1 MEIAVT
7 EGKQRLAK
15 LEEAFEFSIRR
26 SAEMQLDAYGSLRMI
41 RDEKLYKE
49 DGYKSFETYTQER
62 WNMKASYAY
71 KCISACEVFEKVC
84 TMVHTFDPKRIASER
99 QLRELVHVPEENFE
113 QVLETATELSETDH
127 IPAKVLKQAREKVI
141 GKPKAVP
148 KKPVEKD
155 QPERKEPPV
164 RASGGGDHGLKPE
177 RVELA
182 RKLSLKALETLD
194 RHLSL
199 FDFYD
204 DLEPKIESI
213 RIQVEAL
220 R

>member
-7 EGKQRLAK
+7 EGKKRLAK
-15 LEEAFEFSIRR
+15 LEDAFEFSIRR
-26 SAEMQLDAYGSLRMI
+26 SAEMQLDAYGSLKTI
-41 RDEKLYKE
+41 RDEKLYKQ
-49 DGYKSFETYTQER
+49 DGYKSFESYTQER
-62 WNMKASYAY
+62 WGMKANYAN
-71 KCISACEVFEKVC
+71 KCIIACEVFEKVG
-84 TMVHTFDPKRIASER
+84 TFVPTFDQKRIASEG
-99 QLRELVHVPEENFE
+99 QLRELTHVPEENFE
-113 QVLETATELSETDH
+113 QVLAVAAELSDSDR
-127 IPAKVLKQAREKVI
+127 IPASVLKQAREKVI
-141 GKPKAVP
+141 GKPKAVL

-155 QPERKEPPV
+155 QPESKEPPV